1 MHMASSSRVIADAEV
16 CIGAGNCVSS
26 APAVF
31 DQDQE
36 GTVVVKQAEVTG
48 EQAALAADAADNCPA
63 FAITLER
70 IGGGP
75 AV

>member
-1 MHMASSSRVIADAEV
+1 MANSSRVIADAGA

-26 APAVF
+26 APGVF

-36 GTVVVKQAEVTG
+36 GIVVVRQAEVTG
-48 EQAALAADAADNCPA
+48 EQAALAEDAAENCPA

>member
-1 MHMASSSRVIADAEV
+1 
-16 CIGAGNCVSS
+16 VSS
-26 APAVF
+26 APGVF

-36 GTVVVKQAEVTG
+36 GIVVVRQAEVTG
-48 EQAALAADAADNCPA
+48 EQAALAEDAAENCPA

-70 IGGGP
+70 LGGGP

>member
-1 MHMASSSRVIADAEV
+1 MASSSRVIADAEV

-26 APAVF
+26 APGIF
-31 DQDQE
+31 DQDQD
-36 GTVVVKQAEVTG
+36 GIVVVRQAEVTG
-48 EQAALAADAADNCPA
+48 EQEALAAGAAENCPA

>member
-1 MHMASSSRVIADAEV
+1 MANSSRVIADAGA

-26 APAVF
+26 APDVF

-36 GTVVVKQAEVTG
+36 GTVVVRQAEVTG
-48 EQAALAADAADNCPA
+48 EQAALAEDAAENCPA

-70 IGGGP
+70 IDGGP
-75 AV
+75 VV